1 MITFVDRES
10 RRERR
15 HLRIRKRMEGTR
27 ERPRLSVHR
36 SHKNLLLQLVDD
48 FEARTLFAIST
59 LAPEFREISAKGGN
73 IAAAAKLGELA
84 ARKMREKGFEKILFD
99 RGGYLYHGRIK
110 ALADALRAGGMLF

>member
-59 LAPEFREISAKGGN
+59 LAPEFRQILAKGGN